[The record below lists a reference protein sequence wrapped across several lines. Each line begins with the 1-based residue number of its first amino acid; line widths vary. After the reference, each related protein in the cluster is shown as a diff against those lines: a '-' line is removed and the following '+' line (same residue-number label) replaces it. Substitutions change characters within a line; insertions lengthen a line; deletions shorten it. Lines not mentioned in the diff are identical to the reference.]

1 MNYYLAFFFLIC
13 GLLVL
18 IRPLYINL
26 FKNHKN
32 RIKGSG
38 YLALILGVALFLIG
52 FLQSNWEDRLWSVIF
67 VVMGVLSFLKGAW
80 LILFPKNS
88 EKTLEI
94 FIKHYYKI
102 TIPTSVLYLFIS
114 FTVISTDYIGPQKD
128 ISECKS
134 DSIIRVICGFSNP
147 EDMVITPDNKF
158 FFVSEFGGIGPYA
171 EHAPGYFAL
180 MDLSSYEKIIPKI
193 TFGGSSWGDPSCV
206 RKKTDIFN
214 PHGIDLVK
222 NNYGQYQLAVIN
234 HSPFESIEMFEL
246 RKSDSAWD
254 MVWKGCIEVPE
265 EYYFNDIALKK
276 DGSFYASHMYDRD
289 ISMQEWLITT
299 LFKSASGHVVLW
311 DGSSFNKVVGTE
323 GSGPNGILLDEN
335 SGILYVNYNQGDNL
349 SAYDINSNTKKGSYF
364 IQSPD
369 NIFIKDN
376 SIWLTSL
383 DLQANDFGD
392 CAERMNCS
400 LPFSV
405 HQLDKENLE
414 RVAIYS
420 FSKTVFGLPTIA
432 VPHDG
437 KIFMGSFHSDR
448 IGYFLEN

>member
-1 MNYYLAFFFLIC
+1 
-13 GLLVL
+13 V
-18 IRPLYINL
+18 
-26 FKNHKN
+26 
-32 RIKGSG
+32 
-38 YLALILGVALFLIG
+38 
-52 FLQSNWEDRLWSVIF
+52 
-67 VVMGVLSFLKGAW
+67 
-80 LILFPKNS
+80 
-88 EKTLEI
+88 
-94 FIKHYYKI
+94 
-102 TIPTSVLYLFIS
+102 
-114 FTVISTDYIGPQKD
+114 
-128 ISECKS
+128 
-134 DSIIRVICGFSNP
+134 
-147 EDMVITPDNKF
+147 
-158 FFVSEFGGIGPYA
+158 
-171 EHAPGYFAL
+171 
-180 MDLSSYEKIIPKI
+180 
-193 TFGGSSWGDPSCV
+193 
-206 RKKTDIFN
+206 
-214 PHGIDLVK
+214 
-222 NNYGQYQLAVIN
+222 
-234 HSPFESIEMFEL
+234 
-246 RKSDSAWD
+246 
-254 MVWKGCIEVPE
+254 
-265 EYYFNDIALKK
+265 
-276 DGSFYASHMYDRD
+276 
-289 ISMQEWLITT
+289 
-299 LFKSASGHVVLW
+299 SGHVVLW

-335 SGILYVNYNQGDNL
+335 SGVLYVNYNQGDNL